1 MICIF
6 GKPFDSHLRGGWKAV
21 FLRSIR
27 VVVTRHTGSSCTA
40 CFKGVK
46 YPLVQIS
53 CELPCCAAKPQL
65 QQCSASTLSAPNLH
79 CIVLLF
85 VCGAATVG
93 LHLSGAS
100 TAQRL
105 STACL
110 SVMRIKR
117 TAPLGTQFVTCED
130 ESMLSGHACGHCCCD
145 MVQVV
150 AEHPA
155 GSQQGSWGTVL
166 MAAFPCSLLPYTG
179 RQQGLPALTALGH
192 VC

>member
-21 FLRSIR
+21 LPRSIR
-27 VVVTRHTGSSCTA
+27 VVVTRRTGSSCTA
-40 CFKGVK
+40 CLIGVK

-53 CELPCCAAKPQL
+53 CELPCCAAKPQ
-65 QQCSASTLSAPNLH
+65 QNHNCSSAVHQH
-79 CIVLLF
+79 CQHPTCTVLCCFLF
-85 VCGAATVG
+85 VELPPLDFTSA
-93 LHLSGAS
+93 GAS

-110 SVMRIKR
+110 SVMRIKQ

-130 ESMLSGHACGHCCCD
+130 ESLLSGHACGHCCCD

-150 AEHPA
+150 AEHSA
-155 GSQQGSWGTVL
+155 GSQQGS
-166 MAAFPCSLLPYTG
+166 
-179 RQQGLPALTALGH
+179 
-192 VC
+192 